1 MERRQART
9 MRIYSERV
17 WKKVFLTV
25 SIPVTL
31 CVLLY
36 LIGIDWGFWKVTP
49 IWLLMLAGMIFMH
62 KKGNGYW
69 ITICGLLNGMES
81 GKRNGDA
88 RRNIL
93 IRN

>member
-36 LIGIDWGFWKVTP
+36 LIGNRLGILEGHTD
-49 IWLLMLAGMIFMH
+49 LAF
-62 KKGNGYW
+62 
-69 ITICGLLNGMES
+69 
-81 GKRNGDA
+81 DA
-88 RRNIL
+88 CRYDIYA
-93 IRN
+93 